1 MVTGASERVAEV
13 SSALRKA
20 GAEVIAVDD
29 LGKLDAALA
38 GLPPGSLDRYIQMP
52 VHVAARGETV
62 VERVRHFLGNGLP
75 ALQDGCEIAAGA
87 WFEQGSGPVQERWY
101 LRAGAG
107 RPACRRG
114 GFGAGDQDPFDNKIA
129 MTSQHAGPTCSATSR
144 HQVGVRMWNAIRS
157 GG

>member
-1 MVTGASERVAEV
+1 MGKTVVSTVLVTGASERVAEM

-75 ALQDGCEIAAGA
+75 ARLAAASTILPAMSNEARVVLVGGNTSI
-87 WFEQGSGPVQERWY
+87 GS
-101 LRAGAG
+101 AS
-107 RPACRRG
+107 CRRI
-114 GFGAGDQDPFDNKIA
+114 NL
-129 MTSQHAGPTCSATSR
+129 TREST
-144 HQVGVRMWNAIRS
+144 
-157 GG
+157 